1 MEKVEQVIVV
11 DDDATNNLICESVIK
26 KIGLSDKVLS
36 FTLAQNALLYLQEK
50 IDTKDFPA
58 IIFLDINMIDLDGW
72 DFIQQYR
79 ALIDKKAM
87 KSPAKIFMITSS
99 IDQAD
104 QQKAANIDLVS
115 GFIVKPFTEERVRKV
130 LK

>member
-1 MEKVEQVIVV
+1 MEKVEQVMVV
-11 DDDATNNLICESVIK
+11 DDDATNNLICENVIK

-36 FTLAQNALLYLQEK
+36 FTLAQPALSYLQEK
-50 IDTKDFPA
+50 IGTPDFPA

-72 DFIQQYR
+72 DFIKQYQ
-79 ALIDKKAM
+79 ALIEKKAL

-115 GFIVKPFTEERVRKV
+115 GFIVKPFTEERVKKV
-130 LK
+130 LT